1 MSCLFR
7 SLSYF
12 ITNLEAEEL
21 REIISDYI
29 AKDPII
35 IPPDGRLSSYLSL
48 ENKNIN
54 DYSMDMRKNSTWGG
68 AIEIRAFCELFQIK
82 VYVLVLQDNKY
93 IEFVPT
99 NCKDSHKYIKISWNG
114 NHYEPIKK

>member
-12 ITNLEAEEL
+12 ITNLGTEEL

-48 ENKNIN
+48 ENKNVN
-54 DYSMDMRKNSTWGG
+54 DYSKDMRKNSTWGG
-68 AIEIRAFCELFQIK
+68 AIEIRTFCELFQIK

-99 NCKDSHKYIKISWNG
+99 NCKDAHKYIKISWNG